1 MVKIVKK
8 KRWFNIVAPE
18 LFKGQLIGQTYLGDV
33 PEAVGRSVSVNMST
47 LIGDSSRQNSKA
59 TFIITGANGENL
71 QTSFVKFQIV
81 PSALKKMV
89 KRNRSKIDDS
99 YTIKL
104 TDAVAKFKII
114 IITKSN
120 ARGKIEAL
128 LFKVARAWVAMQAS
142 RITFEQLLIDSVQKK
157 FTKALQRY
165 LSRIY
170 PVTVC
175 EVRYLEK
182 LAGEAAEIAVP
193 IKPDNEVLKMMEQR
207 ENEAK
212 AEAIAKAPQS
222 EQPVQA

>member
-1 MVKIVKK
+1 MAKIVKK
-8 KRWFNIVAPE
+8 KRWYNIVAPE
-18 LFKGQLIGQTYLGDV
+18 LFKSQVIGQTYLGDA
-33 PEAVGRSVSVNMST
+33 PEAVGRSVSVNMSS
-47 LIGDSSRQNSKA
+47 LMGDSSRQNSKA
-59 TFIITGANGENL
+59 TFKITGVNGENL
-71 QTSFVKFQIV
+71 QTTFVKYQIV

-99 YTIKL
+99 YALKL
-104 TDAVAKFKII
+104 NDAIAKFKII

-120 ARGKIEAL
+120 ARGTIEAL

-182 LAGEAAEIAVP
+182 LTGEEAETSIP
-193 IKPDNEVLKMMEQR
+193 IKPNSEILKMMEER
-207 ENEAK
+207 ENAAK
-212 AEAIAKAPQS
+212 AMMPQTEPQAEA
-222 EQPVQA
+222 